1 MKPDLIILSGG
12 IGSRLASASGGVPKS
27 LMQIGDGV
35 FLDLLLHQIGV
46 ENFSS
51 IYLSIG
57 YRHQDFLEFL
67 DKRGLSGL
75 ITPVVETEK
84 LGTGGAIRFCLDNHP
99 VADSF
104 AVVNGDTLASMDM
117 PAFIKFHSQT
127 DFDISLGV
135 SAVSD
140 THRYGR
146 VSIERDR
153 IIKFAEKGI
162 RGKGLIANGHS
173 LINKTAFNE
182 RRGVFS
188 LETEFFA
195 PKVDAGQV
203 NAFQA
208 TDERFIDI
216 GIPSEYFRL
225 RDQYL
230 DKTGIVFKKVDSWK

>member
-27 LMQIGDGV
+27 LMPIGDGV

-57 YRHQDFLEFL
+57 YRHRDFLNFL
-67 DKRGLSGL
+67 DERGLSGL
-75 ITPVVETEK
+75 ITPVVEKNK
-84 LGTGGAIRFCLDNHP
+84 LGTGGAIRFCIDNHP
-99 VADSF
+99 LANTF

-117 PAFIKFHSQT
+117 PAFIKFHSEAN
-127 DFDISLGV
+127 FDISLGV
-135 SAVSD
+135 SPVSD
-140 THRYGR
+140 THRYGSVSLDGDR
-146 VSIERDR
+146 V
-153 IIKFAEKGI
+153 IKFAEKGI
-162 RGKGLIANGHS
+162 SGRGLIANGHS
-173 LINKTAFNE
+173 MINKTAFSE

-195 PKVDAGQV
+195 QKVDAGQV

-216 GIPSEYFRL
+216 GVPSEYFRL

-230 DKTGIVFKKVDSWK
+230 DKTGIVYKKVNSWK